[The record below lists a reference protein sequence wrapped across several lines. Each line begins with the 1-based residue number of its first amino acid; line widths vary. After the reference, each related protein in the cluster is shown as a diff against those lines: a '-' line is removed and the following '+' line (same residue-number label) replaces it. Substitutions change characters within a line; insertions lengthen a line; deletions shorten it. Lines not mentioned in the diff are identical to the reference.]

1 MHNELHTINITVSAL
16 IDLLKAPPIL
26 ADFENIELR
35 ALASLQVDERRVQA
49 DGTIINQGERIRS
62 IHLVQSGWGCVYRDL
77 SNGERQVLDF
87 PMRSDFVGLRTAA
100 GRSYNTV
107 AAITPMTIFE
117 VPLCS
122 LANAIQQAPK
132 LSFILIELF
141 ARQRSLLIEHL
152 TNVGCRSAL
161 VRTAHLLL
169 ELGDRAKACGM
180 GDDKGF
186 DCPITQY
193 QLADALGLTPI
204 HLNRMVRELREE
216 GLLMFKNSRVDYLN
230 RKALIALAEYDGE
243 FMHMSVFDKTMS
255 YSGTPLQS

>member
-107 AAITPMTIFE
+107 AAITPMTVFE
-117 VPLCS
+117 VPGKKK
-122 LANAIQQAPK
+122 I
-132 LSFILIELF
+132 
-141 ARQRSLLIEHL
+141 
-152 TNVGCRSAL
+152 
-161 VRTAHLLL
+161 
-169 ELGDRAKACGM
+169 D
-180 GDDKGF
+180 
-186 DCPITQY
+186 
-193 QLADALGLTPI
+193 
-204 HLNRMVRELREE
+204 
-216 GLLMFKNSRVDYLN
+216 
-230 RKALIALAEYDGE
+230 
-243 FMHMSVFDKTMS
+243 
-255 YSGTPLQS
+255 

>member
-1 MHNELHTINITVSAL
+1 MHGELHNINITISAL
-16 IDLLKAPPIL
+16 IELLKAPPISADFQDTELKAL
-26 ADFENIELR
+26 AD
-35 ALASLQVDERRVQA
+35 LQVEERCIQA
-49 DGTIINQGERIRS
+49 DCAIIHQGERIRS

-77 SNGERQVLDF
+77 SNGDRQVLDF

-107 AAITPMTIFE
+107 AAITPMTVFE

-122 LANAIQQAPK
+122 LANVIQHAPK

-180 GDDKGF
+180 GNDNGF
-186 DCPITQY
+186 SCPVTQY
-193 QLADALGLTPI
+193 QLADALGLTPV
-204 HLNRMVRELREE
+204 HMNRMLRELREE
-216 GLLMFKNSRVDYLN
+216 ELLVFKSGRVEFLN
-230 RKALIALAEYDGE
+230 RRALIALAEYDGE
-243 FMHMSVFDKTMS
+243 FMHMSVFDRNVSLKTS
-255 YSGTPLQS
+255 LLQ

>member
-1 MHNELHTINITVSAL
+1 MHNELHSINITVSAL
-16 IDLLKAPPIL
+16 IELLKAPPIL
-26 ADFENIELR
+26 ADFENIELK
-35 ALASLQVDERRVQA
+35 ALAGLQVDERRIQA

-107 AAITPMTIFE
+107 AAITPMSVFE

-122 LANAIQQAPK
+122 LANAIQHAPK

-180 GDDKGF
+180 GDENGF

-204 HLNRMVRELREE
+204 HLNRMVRELRED
-216 GLLMFKNSRVDYLN
+216 GLLMFKNSRVDFLN

-243 FMHMSVFDKTMS
+243 FMHMSVFDKTMPRADS
-255 YSGTPLQS
+255 LLQS

>member
-1 MHNELHTINITVSAL
+1 MHNKSPNINITNNAL
-16 IDLLKAPPIL
+16 IELLKAPPIS
-26 ADFENIELR
+26 ADFETTELTT
-35 ALASLQVDERRVQA
+35 LSELQVEERHIPT
-49 DGTIINQGERIRS
+49 DGIIIGQGQKIRS

-107 AAITPMTIFE
+107 AAITPMTVFE
-117 VPLCS
+117 IPLCS
-122 LANAIQQAPK
+122 LARAITRTPK

-141 ARQRSLLIEHL
+141 ARQRALLIEHL
-152 TNVGCRSAL
+152 TNIGCRSAL

-180 GDDKGF
+180 GEDNAF
-186 DCPITQY
+186 PCPITQY

-204 HLNRMVRELREE
+204 HMNRMLRELRED
-216 GLLMFKNSRVDYLN
+216 GLLVFKNGKVEYFN

-243 FMHMSVFDKTMS
+243 FMHMSVFNKEQPRQN
-255 YSGTPLQS
+255 GILPL